1 MDLAMETLMELGRNN
16 TVLENLGQIDRLAV
30 IDVGS
35 NSVRMV
41 VYPASA
47 LAAPPLF
54 NEKAMCGLGRG
65 QAPGGDLSETAMV
78 RTINTIAR
86 FAHLAKAMDVGV
98 IDAAATAAVREAA
111 NCDAFLERVRAETGI
126 TVRVISGGEEARLSA
141 RGVLAA
147 NPGVSG
153 LVGDLG
159 GGSLELT
166 HLDPSKGDGV
176 GERISLPLGTL
187 RLAAIDP
194 GDSAAPHQDI
204 DRHIDQ
210 VFDQVDWMGQVLHGD
225 LYIVGGAWRSLGR
238 LEMSRNRYPL
248 RVLHGYTLPSQRVA
262 SMCQLFA
269 GLSLESLQRIEAAP
283 QDRLDTLALA
293 ARVLG
298 RLLLKCRADRVIFSA
313 HGLREGMLSEHLT
326 PEQRRADPLLASSR
340 LTALASSRNADV
352 GLGHG
357 HGDGARLTDWLTP
370 LFPDED
376 EDHRRLRI
384 AAGLLSDIGW
394 RIHPD
399 ERPDHAMADVLRA
412 PLTGLDHRQR
422 IMLGLAIRFRYT
434 HKRDSR
440 WVERYGHLIEDDDRL
455 WSRQVGQALR
465 LAHTLSGGV
474 MELLAQYSLSLDDSD
489 ITLHGTPENLNIIGE
504 ATRKRLTAMARSFD
518 RSAVVAAD

>member
-1 MDLAMETLMELGRNN
+1 MGLGRNN
-16 TVLENLGQIDRLAV
+16 AVIEHVRQKDRLAV

-41 VYPASA
+41 VYPATA

-65 QAPGGDLSETAMV
+65 QSAGGDLSEAAMI

-86 FAHLAKAMDVGV
+86 FAYLARAMNVGV

-111 NCDAFLERVRAETGI
+111 NGDAFLERVRRETGI
-126 TVRVISGGEEARLSA
+126 TVRIISGGEEARLSA

-147 NPGVSG
+147 SPGVRG

-159 GGSLELT
+159 GGSLELI
-166 HLDPSKGDGV
+166 HLDPGQPDGV
-176 GERISLPLGTL
+176 GERTSLPLGTL

-194 GDSAAPHQDI
+194 GDSADL
-204 DRHIDQ
+204 DRHIDDIL
-210 VFDQVDWMGQVLHGD
+210 DQVGWMDHVMDGD

-238 LEMSRNRYPL
+238 LEMTRNRYPL

-262 SMCQLFA
+262 SMCQLFS
-269 GLSLESLQRIEAAP
+269 GLSLESLQSIEAAP

-293 ARVLG
+293 ARVLD
-298 RLLLKCRADRVIFSA
+298 RLLLKCRAKRVIFSA
-313 HGLREGMLSEHLT
+313 HGLREGLLSEHLSQ
-326 PEQRRADPLLASSR
+326 EQRAADPLLASSR
-340 LTALASSRNADV
+340 LAALASTRNSDV

-370 LFPDED
+370 LFPHED
-376 EDHRRLRI
+376 EVHRRLRL
-384 AAGLLSDIGW
+384 AAGLLCDIGW

-412 PLTGLDHRQR
+412 PLIGLDHRQR

-440 WVERYGHLIEDDDRL
+440 WVERYGHLIEDEDRL

-474 MELLAQYSLSLDDSD
+474 MDLLAQYSLTLDNGD
-489 ITLHGTPENLNIIGE
+489 ITLHCRPENLSLVGE
-504 ATRKRLTAMARSFD
+504 AARKRLTAMARSFD
-518 RSAVVAAD
+518 RKAVVTSD

>member
-1 MDLAMETLMELGRNN
+1 MLTIIPTIKEQLQSNDAHTRQTSTACLG
-16 TVLENLGQIDRLAV
+16 
-30 IDVGS
+30 
-35 NSVRMV
+35 
-41 VYPASA
+41 
-47 LAAPPLF
+47 
-54 NEKAMCGLGRG
+54 K
-65 QAPGGDLSETAMV
+65 
-78 RTINTIAR
+78 
-86 FAHLAKAMDVGV
+86 
-98 IDAAATAAVREAA
+98 
-111 NCDAFLERVRAETGI
+111 
-126 TVRVISGGEEARLSA
+126 
-141 RGVLAA
+141 
-147 NPGVSG
+147 
-153 LVGDLG
+153 
-159 GGSLELT
+159 
-166 HLDPSKGDGV
+166 
-176 GERISLPLGTL
+176 
-187 RLAAIDP
+187 
-194 GDSAAPHQDI
+194 
-204 DRHIDQ
+204 
-210 VFDQVDWMGQVLHGD
+210 
-225 LYIVGGAWRSLGR
+225 
-238 LEMSRNRYPL
+238 
-248 RVLHGYTLPSQRVA
+248 
-262 SMCQLFA
+262 LFA
-269 GLSLESLQRIEAAP
+269 TDKTLIVKNQIHFDHLFKRQTDANSGVRIEFV
-283 QDRLDTLALA
+283 
-293 ARVLG
+293 RVLG